1 MANVL
6 YILDIISGPVEF
18 KWFIVEIVY
27 AADSA
32 NVNFSKIR
40 KTFELG
46 LAFFLFSLNLEKTI
60 KFLIH
65 SLRMTGKCSEIE
77 KLPNVIV
84 ILVKF

>member
-1 MANVL
+1 MMANVL

-18 KWFIVEIVY
+18 KWFVVEIVY

-46 LAFFLFSLNLEKTI
+46 
-60 KFLIH
+60 
-65 SLRMTGKCSEIE
+65 
-77 KLPNVIV
+77 
-84 ILVKF
+84 